1 MGKFQPGQSGNPS
14 GRRKGSKNRTSAE
27 LQQALLSLLDK
38 HLNEI
43 SADLRK
49 MKPKDRAAL
58 LIALAKH
65 VTPPALNPERLS
77 EDQIQQIVEFLE
89 NKKK

>member
-14 GRRKGSKNRTSAE
+14 GRRKGTPNRNTAE
-27 LQQALLSLLDK
+27 LQQALLALLDK

-77 EDQIQQIVEFLE
+77 EDQLQQIVEFLE

>member
-14 GRRKGSKNRTSAE
+14 GRRKGAKNRTSAE
-27 LQQALLSLLDK
+27 LQQALLCLLDK

-65 VTPPALNPERLS
+65 VTPPALNPDRLS
-77 EDQIQQIVEFLE
+77 EDQLQQIVEFLQKQ
-89 NKKK
+89 KK